1 MREITA
7 LEASKDFESLLKQ
20 VEEGEVVLVS
30 RDGRP
35 VARITPIAA
44 APIAA
49 PRYDSAEARESL
61 AEIERIRERSKPV
74 TIEEVLAWRDE
85 GRK

>member
-7 LEASKDFESLLKQ
+7 AEAERDFGSILKE
-20 VEEGEVVLVS
+20 VEDGETILVS
-30 RDGRP
+30 REGKAIARMTP
-35 VARITPIAA
+35 VAS
-44 APIAA
+44 
-49 PRYDSAEARESL
+49 PRYDSAEAKRAL
-61 AEIERIRERSKPV
+61 AKLAQIRARSSPV